1 LDRNAREGGH
11 AAKKGGRN
19 RRGEIRQNVLQNVRF
34 EDVQINALKN
44 AQMPA
49 NKINKNVIDI

>member
-1 LDRNAREGGH
+1 MQL
-11 AAKKGGRN
+11 KKGGRN